1 MSAAMEQ
8 AGGLSVRDK
17 LYLLTNAL
25 LEEKSGGARPGKD
38 NIEVAEIDFI
48 KGCTWLV
55 GTVDPALDGVGDT
68 TEPD

>member
-25 LEEKSGGARPGKD
+25 LDEKSGGAKPGKD
-38 NIEVAEIDFI
+38 NIELVEVDFV
-48 KGCTWLV
+48 KGCTWPV
-55 GTVDPALDGVGDT
+55 GAVCPALDGVGGCSD
-68 TEPD
+68 PA